1 MNSVRRWLLSG
12 LLVLVPLAIT
22 LFVLEWIVGVLDQT
36 LLILPVAWHPDRLLG
51 IHIPGFGVLL
61 TLVIVLLMGAIA
73 SNFLGKKLVLL
84 GNALLSRIPI
94 VRSIYSSV
102 KQVSDTV
109 FSENGH
115 AFRKALLVQWPREG
129 VWTIG
134 FLTGLP
140 GGDVVNHLTGDYL
153 SVYVPTTPNPTG
165 GYFVMLKKSECIELK
180 MSVDQAL
187 TYVISMGVVVPSRP
201 AVQPLNPPL

>member
-1 MNSVRRWLLSG
+1 MAAFRRWLLAG

-22 LFVLEWIVGVLDQT
+22 LAVLNWIVGTLDQT
-36 LLILPVAWHPDRLLG
+36 LQILPEAWRPDKLIG

-61 TLVIVLLMGAIA
+61 TLSIVLLIGGIT
-73 SNFLGKKLVLL
+73 SNFLGKKLVTW
-84 GNALLSRIPI
+84 GDALLNRIPI

-109 FSENGH
+109 FSENGN

-134 FLTGLP
+134 FQTGTP
-140 GGDVVNHLTGDYL
+140 GGDVINHLVGDYL

-165 GYFVMLKKSECIELK
+165 GYFVMLKREACIELK
-180 MSVDQAL
+180 MSVDEAL
-187 TYVISMGVVVPSRP
+187 TYVISMGVVVPGSATNYKPR
-201 AVQPLNPPL
+201 